1 MTDFDIRRLDT
12 GDVDAVDRLRKANS
26 TTLGFLPREAL
37 LAHLKKGWVLGA
49 KCGDG
54 SLAAYILFANRRRDV
69 RVAHVCVCRELRG
82 KGLARKLMERI
93 ATDSRNQGLLA
104 LELHCRR
111 DFDANAMWGNLG
123 FIPWGEKPGRARSGT
138 ILTLW
143 RRELSQS
150 DQMKLVFDGAGHG
163 EIDVVMDA
171 QVLFDLE
178 TPDDDAPA
186 APSKALLS
194 DFLADELSLKI
205 TDETLVEIDRDDD
218 DERRNRS
225 RQAALRLPQ
234 VSYDDQSFRQI
245 KSALDKVLPTTSD
258 NDLSDI
264 QQLAKAAASDATYFA
279 TRDKKL
285 LHRSKVIDGLTGLQ
299 VRPPA
304 RIIVEI
310 YDRMAGVR
318 ETERISG
325 PDVNWRPL
333 STSELQSFESPMFLR
348 EGERKH
354 HFEQKLDVHLS
365 NPQSSMCDVLRFT
378 GATVA
383 VRVLSVDEGKVLN
396 VHLARVTHRA
406 HDRLVEPYFVMAL
419 VLKAVR
425 TGAKV
430 IVIDGDEVS
439 NRLARH
445 YRDFGFVEHGGSLV
459 RFCIPGVL
467 RREEVLRRMES
478 LRSGS
483 SSVFVSMEAGE
494 LERRCSPL
502 CLADFDPSF
511 LIIPIRPGYAVNIV
525 DFMQSAGDLFGG
537 DPSRLLRPDNVY
549 YRSAGTFKSLKPPA
563 SILWYVSGDRVI
575 VGSSHLDGIEIG
587 PAKDIFKKYQKRG
600 TLDRRA
606 VVEIAKGDP
615 EGEVMAISFSDTHP
629 FPTRISLDEVKKV
642 YSDFGNGT
650 QFSPISMR
658 AVSAEIFHELFKRGH
673 GDTSSP

>member
-1 MTDFDIRRLDT
+1 MTDFDIRRLEA
-12 GDVDAVDRLRKANS
+12 GDVNAVDRLRKANGA
-26 TTLGFLPREAL
+26 TLGFMPREAL
-37 LAHLKKGWVLGA
+37 LAYLQKGWGFGA
-49 KCGDG
+49 KRGDG

-69 RVAHVCVCRELRG
+69 RVAHVCVCRELREN
-82 KGLARKLMERI
+82 GLARKLMERL

-111 DFDANAMWGNLG
+111 EFDANAMWGNLG

-143 RRELSQS
+143 RRELAQS
-150 DQMKLVFDGAGHG
+150 DQMELVFDGTGHG

-194 DFLADELSLKI
+194 DFLADELNLKI
-205 TDETLVEIDRDDD
+205 TNETLVEIDRDDD

-225 RQAALRLPQ
+225 RQAALRFPQ
-234 VSYDDQSFRQI
+234 VSYDAQSFRQI

-258 NDLSDI
+258 NNLSDI
-264 QQLAKAAASDATYFA
+264 KQLAKAAASDATYFA

-285 LHRSKVIDGLTGLQ
+285 LRRSKVIDNLTGLQ
-299 VRPPA
+299 VRSPA

-325 PDVNWRPL
+325 PDVDWRPL
-333 STSELQSFESPMFLR
+333 STSELQSFESRMFLR
-348 EGERKH
+348 DGERKH

-425 TGAKV
+425 IGAQV
-430 IVIDGDEVS
+430 IVIDGEEVS

-445 YRDFGFVEHGGSLV
+445 YRDFGFVEHGASLV
-459 RFCIPGVL
+459 RFCIPAVL
-467 RREEVLRRMES
+467 RREEVLFRMES
-478 LRSGS
+478 LRPGS
-483 SSVFVSMEAGE
+483 SSVFASMETGE

-502 CLADFDPSF
+502 CLADFNQSF
-511 LIIPIRPGYAVNIV
+511 LIVPIRPGYAVNIV

-549 YRSAGTFKSLKPPA
+549 YRSAGTFRNLKPPA
-563 SILWYVSGDRVI
+563 RILWYVSGNGVI

-587 PAKDIFKKYQKRG
+587 PARDIFKKYQKRG
-600 TLDRRA
+600 TLDRKA

-615 EGEVMAISFSDTHP
+615 EGEVMALSFSDTHP
-629 FPTRISLDEVKKV
+629 FPKRVSLGEIGDV
-642 YSDFGNGT
+642 YGELGNGT
-650 QFSPISMR
+650 QFVPVSIR
-658 AVSAEIFHELFKRGH
+658 TVSAEIFHELFKRGH
-673 GDTSSP
+673 GAVSLP